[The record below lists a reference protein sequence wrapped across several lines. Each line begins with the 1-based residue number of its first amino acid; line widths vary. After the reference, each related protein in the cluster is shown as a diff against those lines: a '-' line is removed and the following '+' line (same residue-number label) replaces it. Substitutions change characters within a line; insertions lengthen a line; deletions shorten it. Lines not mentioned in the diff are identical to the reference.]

1 MGTLNALQ
9 EWCGIKCENYPN
21 VEIRNMSSSF
31 RDGLAFCAIIHKH
44 RPDLIDFNSLS
55 KDNVYENNHL
65 AFEVAQSKLGIP
77 ELLDAKDMV
86 STELPDRLSVI
97 TYLSHYYHCFNK
109 KSHASPASLKT
120 PCVAQCSSHSKT
132 QPDSLGSLQP
142 AKSRTEERSN
152 SGRPCSICTSCTK
165 HVHLVQRHVTEGKL
179 YHRSCFRCSVCS
191 STLLPGCYKEGSEV
205 GSLVCTHHLTASQN
219 AHPDYSK
226 QTGSIENLP
235 KLDEQ
240 EVTLSQGGL
249 TDNPDLSDFIG
260 KTDSGETVIFGRGQT
275 ETEGGERKTRHD
287 TLKKPRPPCPPRPT
301 VEEGKLEEAGT
312 RPIQTTETLTVTPD
326 SGSASASPGR
336 PVPAPRR
343 VLDSTPPRPAPRTRP
358 PKAMDSPLVSGY
370 PVDNKT
376 LPNPSHRFGQPS
388 GPRKPKDPPWLE
400 LVQPG
405 PWPKLPPA
413 PPPSMPKPPRSGSI
427 PSLRGS
433 CYRAREPPPN
443 PFGEFEDEEADDD
456 YTGEGNTMSDAE
468 GQAQPSMVT
477 SQTWCGTSQ
486 LAEAAS
492 SHCQANLEDTSREVD
507 KSSIAGVDDAV
518 NVPEIANAPKVESLA
533 EAGCSLPVSNLAEE
547 PCSIGISEPADVGGI
562 ANMAESAG
570 ALDVCN
576 LADVGVGESTNLSKA
591 ASSLGLSNL
600 TVAKTTSSSYLAE
613 AASSLDVS
621 NLAEVARSHGVFD
634 LAGANGLGGL
644 VGAVSAPNISNLT
657 EEASSYGVSEASA
670 GSLSVSN
677 LAGADSICRVTGAPS
692 ALGKSDIAQSLSL
705 PKSVSVPAISTS
717 SVCTQSH
724 PPPTLSTNGAAASP
738 SLLRPTSLPS
748 VSEVSDSGLVPTP
761 SHSKVCKEN
770 PFNRK
775 VSPSEFPKSKAAP
788 GHGFP
793 LIKRKVQTDNYVPV
807 EELQVELGELEKQM
821 ERLELRGVEM
831 ERSLRDCQNDQEDED
846 MLVDWFTLIHD
857 KHMLVRRDAELVYM
871 AKQQNLEEKQADVE
885 YELRCLLNK
894 PECKWSKDDR
904 YRDQQLMEELVTII
918 EQRNHI
924 INSLDQDRQRE
935 KEDVLFSMIK
945 KKDLKKESGKD
956 LKTLRAKFKPMK
968 MLKMLSHKDSKSKGS
983 LKKN

>member
-1 MGTLNALQ
+1 MGSLKALQ
-9 EWCGIKCENYPN
+9 EWCRIKCENYPN

-77 ELLDAKDMV
+77 ALLDAKDMV
-86 STELPDRLSVI
+86 STEVPDRLSII

-109 KSHASPASLKT
+109 KSHAGPASLKT
-120 PCVAQCSSHSKT
+120 PYVAECSSHSKT
-132 QPDSLGSLQP
+132 QPDSLGGLQP

-152 SGRPCSICTSCTK
+152 SGRPCSICASCTE

-191 STLLPGCYKEGSEV
+191 STLLPGSYKEGSEV

-219 AHPDYSK
+219 ARPDY
-226 QTGSIENLP
+226 N
-235 KLDEQ
+235 
-240 EVTLSQGGL
+240 
-249 TDNPDLSDFIG
+249 SD
-260 KTDSGETVIFGRGQT
+260 ETVIFGRGET
-275 ETEGGERKTRHD
+275 EMEGGERKTRHD
-287 TLKKPRPPCPPRPT
+287 TLKKPRPPRPPKPT

-312 RPIQTTETLTVTPD
+312 RPIQTTERLTVTPD
-326 SGSASASPGR
+326 SNSASASPGR

-376 LPNPSHRFGQPS
+376 LPNPSRRFGQPS

-433 CYRAREPPPN
+433 WYRTREPPPN

-456 YTGEGNTMSDAE
+456 YTGEDNTMSGAE

-477 SQTWCGTSQ
+477 SQTWCGTCQ

-492 SHCQANLEDTSREVD
+492 SHCQANLEDTSRVVD
-507 KSSIAGVDDAV
+507 KFSIAGADDTV
-518 NVPEIANAPKVESLA
+518 NLPEIANAPKKESLA

-547 PCSIGISEPADVGGI
+547 PCSIGISESADVGGI
-562 ANMAESAG
+562 ANMAEAAC

-600 TVAKTTSSSYLAE
+600 TEAKTRSSSYLAE

-621 NLAEVARSHGVFD
+621 NLAEVARSLGVSS
-634 LAGANGLGGL
+634 LAGASGFGGL
-644 VGAVSAPNISNLT
+644 VGAVSAPNISILT
-657 EEASSYGVSEASA
+657 GEASSYDVSEASA

-717 SVCTQSH
+717 SACTRSH

-738 SLLRPTSLPS
+738 SLLRPPSLPS
-748 VSEVSDSGLVPTP
+748 VSEVSDSGQVPTP
-761 SHSKVCKEN
+761 SHSKQVCKEN

-807 EELQVELGELEKQM
+807 EELQVELGELEKRM
-821 ERLELRGVEM
+821 DRLELRGVEM
-831 ERSLRDCQNDQEDED
+831 ERSLRDCQNDQEEED
-846 MLVDWFTLIHD
+846 MLVDWFTLIHE

-871 AKQQNLEEKQADVE
+871 AKQQNLEERQADVE

-894 PECKWSKDDR
+894 PECKWTKDDR

-935 KEDVLFSMIK
+935 KEEDALFSMIK

-983 LKKN
+983 LKKNN

>member
-1 MGTLNALQ
+1 MGSLKALQ
-9 EWCGIKCENYPN
+9 EWCRIKCENYPN

-55 KDNVYENNHL
+55 KDNIYENNHL

-77 ELLDAKDMV
+77 ALLDAKDMV
-86 STELPDRLSVI
+86 STEVPDRLSVI
-97 TYLSHYYHCFNK
+97 TYLSHYHHCFNK
-109 KSHASPASLKT
+109 KSHAGPASLKT
-120 PCVAQCSSHSKT
+120 PYVAECSSHSQT
-132 QPDSLGSLQP
+132 QPDSLGGLQP

-152 SGRPCSICTSCTK
+152 SGRPCSVCASCMK

-191 STLLPGCYKEGSEV
+191 STLLPGSYKEGSAV

-235 KLDEQ
+235 KFDEQ
-240 EVTLSQGGL
+240 
-249 TDNPDLSDFIG
+249 DSD
-260 KTDSGETVIFGRGQT
+260 ETVIFGRGRT

-287 TLKKPRPPCPPRPT
+287 TLKKPMPPRPPKPT
-301 VEEGKLEEAGT
+301 VEEGKLEEART
-312 RPIQTTETLTVTPD
+312 RPIQTTRTLIVTPD
-326 SGSASASPGR
+326 SDSASASPGR

-358 PKAMDSPLVSGY
+358 PKTMDSPLVSS
-370 PVDNKT
+370 D
-376 LPNPSHRFGQPS
+376 

-433 CYRAREPPPN
+433 WYRAREPPPN

-456 YTGEGNTMSDAE
+456 YTGEENTM
-468 GQAQPSMVT
+468 T
-477 SQTWCGTSQ
+477 
-486 LAEAAS
+486 
-492 SHCQANLEDTSREVD
+492 
-507 KSSIAGVDDAV
+507 
-518 NVPEIANAPKVESLA
+518 
-533 EAGCSLPVSNLAEE
+533 
-547 PCSIGISEPADVGGI
+547 
-562 ANMAESAG
+562 
-570 ALDVCN
+570 
-576 LADVGVGESTNLSKA
+576 
-591 ASSLGLSNL
+591 ASSLCLSNL
-600 TVAKTTSSSYLAE
+600 TEAKTTSSSYLAE

-621 NLAEVARSHGVFD
+621 NLAEVARSLGVSS
-634 LAGANGLGGL
+634 LAGASGFGGL

-677 LAGADSICRVTGAPS
+677 LAGADSICSVTGAPK

-705 PKSVSVPAISTS
+705 PKSVSVPAI
-717 SVCTQSH
+717 CTQSH

-738 SLLRPTSLPS
+738 SLLRPPSLPS
-748 VSEVSDSGLVPTP
+748 VSEVRDSGQVPTP
-761 SHSKVCKEN
+761 SYSKQVCKEN

-775 VSPSEFPKSKAAP
+775 VSPFEFPKSKPAP

-793 LIKRKVQTDNYVPV
+793 LIKRKVQTDNYAPV
-807 EELQVELGELEKQM
+807 EELQGELGELEKRM
-821 ERLELRGVEM
+821 DRLELRGVEM
-831 ERSLRDCQNDQEDED
+831 ERSLRDCQNDQEEEN
-846 MLVDWFTLIHD
+846 MLVDWFTLIHE

-871 AKQQNLEEKQADVE
+871 AKQQNLEERQADVE

-924 INSLDQDRQRE
+924 INSLDQDRQRC
-935 KEDVLFSMIK
+935 
-945 KKDLKKESGKD
+945 
-956 LKTLRAKFKPMK
+956 MK
-968 MLKMLSHKDSKSKGS
+968 NS
-983 LKKN
+983 

>member
-1 MGTLNALQ
+1 MAHHLYHVVL
-9 EWCGIKCENYPN
+9 
-21 VEIRNMSSSF
+21 
-31 RDGLAFCAIIHKH
+31 FCFCS
-44 RPDLIDFNSLS
+44 RDFNSLS
-55 KDNVYENNHL
+55 KDNVYENKHL
-65 AFEVAQSKLGIP
+65 VFEVAQSKLSIP
-77 ELLDAKDMV
+77 ALLDAKDMV
-86 STELPDRLSVI
+86 STEVPDRLSVI

-109 KSHASPASLKT
+109 KSHASPDSLKT
-120 PCVAQCSSHSKT
+120 PCVAECSSHSKT
-132 QPDSLGSLQP
+132 QPDSLGGLQP

-152 SGRPCSICTSCTK
+152 SGRPCSICASCTK
-165 HVHLVQRHVTEGKL
+165 HVHLVQRHLTGGKL

-191 STLLPGCYKEGSEV
+191 STLLPGSYKEGSEV

-240 EVTLSQGGL
+240 EVTLSQGGYPISL
-249 TDNPDLSDFIG
+249 ILLE
-260 KTDSGETVIFGRGQT
+260 KQT
-275 ETEGGERKTRHD
+275 QVRQLFLEEERQRQREVRERQGMTHLRSKGHPVP
-287 TLKKPRPPCPPRPT
+287 KPT

-336 PVPAPRR
+336 PAPAPRR
-343 VLDSTPPRPAPRTRP
+343 VLDSTPPRPAPRTHP
-358 PKAMDSPLVSGY
+358 PKAMDSPLVSVY

-376 LPNPSHRFGQPS
+376 LPNPSRRFGQPS
-388 GPRKPKDPPWLE
+388 GPCKPKDPPWLE

-413 PPPSMPKPPRSGSI
+413 PPPSMPKPPHSGSI

-433 CYRAREPPPN
+433 WYRVREPPPN

-456 YTGEGNTMSDAE
+456 YTGEDNTVSGAE

-486 LAEAAS
+486 LAEATS
-492 SHCQANLEDTSREVD
+492 SHCQAHLEDTSREVD

-518 NVPEIANAPKVESLA
+518 NLPEIANAPKVESLA

-547 PCSIGISEPADVGGI
+547 PCSIGISESADVGGI
-562 ANMAESAG
+562 ANMAEAAG
-570 ALDVCN
+570 GLDVCN

-600 TVAKTTSSSYLAE
+600 TEAKTTSSSYLAQ

-621 NLAEVARSHGVFD
+621 NLAEVARSHGVSG
-634 LAGANGLGGL
+634 LAGASGLGGL
-644 VGAVSAPNISNLT
+644 VGAISAPNISNLT

-677 LAGADSICRVTGAPS
+677 LAGVDSICSVTGAPS

-705 PKSVSVPAISTS
+705 PKSVSVPAFSTS
-717 SVCTQSH
+717 SACTRSH

-738 SLLRPTSLPS
+738 SLLRPPSLPS
-748 VSEVSDSGLVPTP
+748 VSEVSDSGQVPTP
-761 SHSKVCKEN
+761 SPKIQNIVCKEN

-775 VSPSEFPKSKAAP
+775 VSPSEFPKSKPAP

-807 EELQVELGELEKQM
+807 EELQVELEKRM
-821 ERLELRGVEM
+821 DRLELRGVEM
-831 ERSLRDCQNDQEDED
+831 ERSLRDCQNDQEEED
-846 MLVDWFTLIHD
+846 MLVDWFTLIRE
-857 KHMLVRRDAELVYM
+857 KQMLVRRDAELVYM
-871 AKQQNLEEKQADVE
+871 AKQQNLEERQADVE

-904 YRDQQLMEELVTII
+904 YRDQQLMKELVTII

-935 KEDVLFSMIK
+935 KEEDVLFSMIK
-945 KKDLKKESGKD
+945 KKDLKKRVWERPED
-956 LKTLRAKFKPMK
+956 V
-968 MLKMLSHKDSKSKGS
+968 KSKVQAREDAES
-983 LKKN
+983 

>member
-1 MGTLNALQ
+1 MEDDERNGS
-9 EWCGIKCENYPN
+9 WHWR
-21 VEIRNMSSSF
+21 IRIYNTEK
-31 RDGLAFCAIIHKH
+31 R
-44 RPDLIDFNSLS
+44 DFNSLS

-77 ELLDAKDMV
+77 ALLDAKDMV
-86 STELPDRLSVI
+86 STEVPDRLSII

-109 KSHASPASLKT
+109 KSHASPARLKMS
-120 PCVAQCSSHSKT
+120 CVAECSSHSKK
-132 QPDSLGSLQP
+132 QPDFLGGLQP
-142 AKSRTEERSN
+142 AKSRAEEQSN
-152 SGRPCSICTSCTK
+152 RGRPCSICASCMK
-165 HVHLVQRHVTEGKL
+165 HVHLVQRHLTEGKL

-191 STLLPGCYKEGSEV
+191 STLLPGSYKAGSEV

-240 EVTLSQGGL
+240 EVTISQGGF
-249 TDNPDLSDFIG
+249 TDNPDISDFKG
-260 KTDSGETVIFGRGQT
+260 KTDSGETVIFG
-275 ETEGGERKTRHD
+275 ENEMEGGERKTRHD
-287 TLKKPRPPCPPRPT
+287 TLKKPRPPRPPKPT

-312 RPIQTTETLTVTPD
+312 QPIQTTVTLTVTPD
-326 SGSASASPGR
+326 TDSASASPGR
-336 PVPAPRR
+336 PVPAPRW
-343 VLDSTPPRPAPRTRP
+343 VLDATPPRPAPRTRP

-376 LPNPSHRFGQPS
+376 LPNPSRRFGQPS

-413 PPPSMPKPPRSGSI
+413 PPPSMPKPPHSGSI

-433 CYRAREPPPN
+433 WYRVREPPPN
-443 PFGEFEDEEADDD
+443 PFGEFEDDEADDD
-456 YTGEGNTMSDAE
+456 YTGEENTMSGGE

-486 LAEAAS
+486 LAETAS

-507 KSSIAGVDDAV
+507 KSSIAGVDDTV
-518 NVPEIANAPKVESLA
+518 NLPEIANAPKVESLA

-547 PCSIGISEPADVGGI
+547 PCSIGISESADVGGI
-562 ANMAESAG
+562 ANMAEAAG

-576 LADVGVGESTNLSKA
+576 LVDVGVGESTNLSKA

-600 TVAKTTSSSYLAE
+600 TEAKTTSSSYLAE

-621 NLAEVARSHGVFD
+621 DLAEVASSLGVSG
-634 LAGANGLGGL
+634 LASGLGGL

-677 LAGADSICRVTGAPS
+677 LAGADSICSITGAPS
-692 ALGKSDIAQSLSL
+692 APDIAQSLSL

-717 SVCTQSH
+717 SACTRSH

-738 SLLRPTSLPS
+738 SLLRPSLLPS
-748 VSEVSDSGLVPTP
+748 VSDVSDSGQVPTP
-761 SHSKVCKEN
+761 SHSKQVHKEN

-775 VSPSEFPKSKAAP
+775 VSPSEFPKSKPAP

-807 EELQVELGELEKQM
+807 EELQVELVELEKRM
-821 ERLELRGVEM
+821 DRLELRGVEM
-831 ERSLRDCQNDQEDED
+831 ERSMRDCQNDQEEED
-846 MLVDWFTLIHD
+846 MLVDWFTLIHE
-857 KHMLVRRDAELVYM
+857 KHMLVSRDTELVYM
-871 AKQQNLEEKQADVE
+871 AKQHNLEERQADVE

-894 PECKWSKDDR
+894 PECEWSKDDR

-956 LKTLRAKFKPMK
+956 LKTLRAKLMPMK

-983 LKKN
+983 LKKKN